1 MQLNDA
7 TIRGGDYLAVDREAP
22 EDDQTVDMSGTK
34 YRVLALSAGD
44 VVGIGYDLI
53 LRILIS
59 PSVTEQNQLK
69 DNDNEQHTVASVI
82 HMSS

>member
-34 YRVLALSAGD
+34 DRVLALSVGD
-44 VVGIGYDLI
+44 VVGIGYDLT
-53 LRILIS
+53 LRSLIS
-59 PSVTEQNQLK
+59 PSITEQSQLK
-69 DNDNEQHTVASVI
+69 DSNNGQHTVAGII